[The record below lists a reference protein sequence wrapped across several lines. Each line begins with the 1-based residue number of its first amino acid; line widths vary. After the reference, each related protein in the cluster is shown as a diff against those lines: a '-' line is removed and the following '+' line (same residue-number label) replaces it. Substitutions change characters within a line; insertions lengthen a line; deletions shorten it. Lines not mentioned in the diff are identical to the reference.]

1 MRFTCSNAAVP
12 RALSVMLFL
21 VRSKSVQ
28 PSSFSNF
35 FTWRI
40 FDAGY
45 RLSEAILNYD
55 VMEKVLRR
63 FQETYRFDAHFDL
76 GSRNPLRI
84 SNALGGK
91 KYTIEDESG
100 AVSYLD
106 ESLMT
111 AEQYDALIENPAAFT
126 WEVILKNH
134 LPELTLGQ
142 LKNGALELIR
152 FMQFSEHIN
161 KVFVEEYQCK
171 LRLDAT
177 RPAGVPFETL
187 FQTYRGMVGIS
198 KDLRRCPERVEQ
210 ALQVLFDTTI
220 APQLKA
226 CDFSA
231 PTPSVAGNYII
242 MMAHSILN
250 EKQFA
255 RFYWPHFKA
264 IFDAVHAQN
273 GTMFVFSEAQILRF
287 ADFMD
292 EIPKGI
298 QEAAQALDF
307 LPPEQREQFLMFLA
321 GVAQM
326 F

>member
-1 MRFTCSNAAVP
+1 M
-12 RALSVMLFL
+12 
-21 VRSKSVQ
+21 
-28 PSSFSNF
+28 
-35 FTWRI
+35 
-40 FDAGY
+40 
-45 RLSEAILNYD
+45 
-55 VMEKVLRR
+55 
-63 FQETYRFDAHFDL
+63 
-76 GSRNPLRI
+76 
-84 SNALGGK
+84 
-91 KYTIEDESG
+91 
-100 AVSYLD
+100 
-106 ESLMT
+106 
-111 AEQYDALIENPAAFT
+111 
-126 WEVILKNH
+126 
-134 LPELTLGQ
+134 
-142 LKNGALELIR
+142 
-152 FMQFSEHIN
+152 
-161 KVFVEEYQCK
+161 
-171 LRLDAT
+171 
-177 RPAGVPFETL
+177 PAGVPFETL

-292 EIPKGI
+292 EIPKGF